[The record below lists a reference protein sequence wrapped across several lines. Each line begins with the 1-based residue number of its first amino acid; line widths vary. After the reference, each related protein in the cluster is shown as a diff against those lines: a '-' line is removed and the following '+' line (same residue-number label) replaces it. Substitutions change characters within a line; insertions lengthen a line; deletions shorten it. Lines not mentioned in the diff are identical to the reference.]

1 MTATSE
7 QTVKMS
13 KFPEALKVPFEVA
26 DARRARYKSVVG
38 SSKRG
43 IAVRTFIAAV
53 ELTAGLYFGSSS
65 LFMDALSTSLD
76 IATSLIL
83 VLSFRLAA
91 RPPDTNH
98 PFGHGRYEPL
108 AGLQLGFFLLVLGAG
123 MLFYNSSEIAHFDPH
138 VHLHPA
144 LWIIPA
150 CAALMLESCYRVMSR
165 TAKRENSPALLA
177 DAVHYRIDALTSILA
192 ASALLLGSLF
202 PSLNQ
207 IYDHLGASLISLIM
221 VVVGFNAARNNLHQL
236 LDHVPQPEYFE
247 KVKRAALRANGVLAT
262 EKIRIQLYG
271 PDAHVDIDV
280 EVEPL
285 LSVEKAHAISQVV
298 RWEIQKEIPEVQD
311 VIVHIEPYYPG
322 DH

>member
-1 MTATSE
+1 MGR
-7 QTVKMS
+7 
-13 KFPEALKVPFEVA
+13 FPEALKVPSEVSL
-26 DARRARYKSVVG
+26 ARKARYENVV
-38 SSKRG
+38 SSSRRG
-43 IAVRTFIAAV
+43 IFVRSLIAIV
-53 ELTAGLYFGSSS
+53 ELVASLYFGSSS

-76 IATSLIL
+76 IVTSLIL
-83 VLSFRLAA
+83 IFSFKLAA

-123 MLFYNSSEIAHFDPH
+123 MLFYNSSEITHFDPH
-138 VHLHPA
+138 THLHPA
-144 LWIIPA
+144 LWIIPTI
-150 CAALMLESCYRVMSR
+150 AALMLEGCYRLLSR
-165 TAKRENSPALLA
+165 TAKRENSPALGS
-177 DAVHYRIDALTSILA
+177 DAVHYRIDAITSIMA

-202 PSLNQ
+202 PSVSQ
-207 IYDHLGASLISLIM
+207 IYDHLGASLISVIM
-221 VVVGFNAARNNLHQL
+221 IIVGFNAARNNLHQL
-236 LDHVPQPEYFE
+236 LDRIPDSGYFE
-247 KVKRAALRANGVLAT
+247 KAKNAAMRASGVKAT

-280 EVEPL
+280 EVDPL

-298 RWEIQKEIPEVQD
+298 RYEIQKDIPEVQD